1 MTAASR
7 GLPRTADVVIVGGGV
22 LGCAVAWALTREP
35 GLEVVVL
42 ERNTLASGATTRAAA
57 LLSRL
62 RPYPEVTA
70 MVAETYR
77 CVTALEDE
85 LGEPLALRAVGSLNV
100 ATSQDGKAGLRTL
113 VDASRAAGTEVAWLD
128 PAEAREKASWLACP
142 NDCAVA
148 WVPGDGFLDPYRLA
162 GAYARS
168 ARGRGATFVP
178 HCGAVRILTSGGH
191 VTGVETTDGV
201 VEAPR
206 VVDAAGA
213 WSPLLAAEV
222 GAFLPLAPVRSQY
235 WITAFDRTFPPRSP
249 IALLLDVRGYAR
261 PELGALLFG
270 VRELESVCQDPRTLP
285 DDLTDYV
292 IAGDAHGWRTLEDE
306 LPALSCFVP
315 RLADVGI
322 AHYIS
327 GFSTYTP
334 DGCFVLGAVGPEGF
348 FTATGCCGGGIA
360 ASGGIGRAV
369 ASLVRGEPCLYDLE
383 RHRPDRLG
391 AVDPFSEPFLRRC
404 GEARSGKRTG

>member
-1 MTAASR
+1 MTAAASR
-7 GLPRTADVVIVGGGV
+7 VPPKADVVIVGGGV
-22 LGCAVAWALTREP
+22 VGCAAAWALTREP

-42 ERNTLASGATTRAAA
+42 ERNQLASGATPRAAA
-57 LLSRL
+57 LLSRM
-62 RPYPEVTA
+62 RPYPEVSA

-85 LGEPLALRAVGSLNV
+85 LGESLALREVGSVNV
-100 ATSQDGKAGLRTL
+100 AVSHAGKAGLRAL
-113 VDASRAAGTEVAWLD
+113 VDASRAAGTEVVWLD
-128 PAEAREKASWLACP
+128 PAEAQEKAPWLSCP
-142 NDCAVA
+142 DDGSVA
-148 WVPGDGFLDPYRLA
+148 WVPGDGFLDPYRLT

-168 ARGRGATFVP
+168 ARGRGAAFVP
-178 HCGAVRILTSGGH
+178 RCGAVRILTAGGR
-191 VTGVETTDGV
+191 VTGVETPEGV

-235 WITAFDRTFPPRSP
+235 WLTAPDRAFPPRSP
-249 IALLLDVRGYAR
+249 MALLLDVRCYAR

-285 DDLTDYV
+285 DELTDYV
-292 IAGDAHGWRTLEDE
+292 IAGDAHGWGYLEEE
-306 LPALSCFVP
+306 LPSLSPFVP

-322 AHYIS
+322 AHYVS

-334 DGCFVLGAVGPEGF
+334 DGCFVLGAAGPEGF
-348 FTATGCCGGGIA
+348 FAASGCCGGGIA
-360 ASGGIGRAV
+360 ASGGFGRAV
-369 ASLVRGEPCLYDLE
+369 AALVRGEPCPYDLA

-391 AVDPFSEPFLRRC
+391 PVDPFSEPFLRRC